1 MKNTI
6 KTFLAALVI
15 IPFAAG
21 IFSCAKKTDTPGET
35 CQTCIA
41 RSLEQET
48 IIKQEQECTADDVAN
63 FKLTYSD
70 YSVSC
75 H

>member
-6 KTFLAALVI
+6 KTILAALVI
-15 IPFAAG
+15 MQFAAG
-21 IFSCAKKTDTPGET
+21 LYSCAKKTDTPEET

-41 RSLEQET
+41 RSLEEET
-48 IIKQEQECTADDVAN
+48 IIKQEQECTTDDVAN